1 MEIQHALVDL
11 QYLAVLL
18 IDEVS
23 KERKI
28 QKKSKCTLKR
38 NGKREKQIQKYKR
51 ILRTQKETFKKNAKY
66 KVYFPL
72 FGIYGAVVIKYQKT
86 SAKFQT
92 HN

>member
-28 QKKSKCTLKR
+28 QKKKQMHP
-38 NGKREKQIQKYKR
+38 EKKWEER
-51 ILRTQKETFKKNAKY
+51 
-66 KVYFPL
+66 
-72 FGIYGAVVIKYQKT
+72 KT
-86 SAKFQT
+86 NTKIQT
-92 HN
+92 HP